1 MEFTTFWGMGKRK
14 EAILVLPVVV
24 KSFMNWQGVVFSLC
38 GFNNMKHDS
47 HKTGQGAIAEKM
59 QVPLAL

>member
-1 MEFTTFWGMGKRK
+1 M
-14 EAILVLPVVV
+14 LPVVV

-47 HKTGQGAIAEKM
+47 HETGQGAIAEKM